1 MKRIVLTLVLV
12 FTAASLFAGGKE
24 CDMKAHAAK
33 SVELTG
39 TLVRVTTGDH
49 ATTVFRVANSDQS
62 YTVCE
67 KTKSAVLNLGNEG
80 RTTLRIKGNVVNCTE
95 GKGEELVITEAK
107 KI

>member
-1 MKRIVLTLVLV
+1 MKRMAMVLIVL

-24 CDMKAHAAK
+24 CDMKKHAAK

-39 TLVRVTTGDH
+39 TLLRTGDGDE
-49 ATTVFRVANSDQS
+49 AKTVFRVAGSDQS

-67 KTKSAVLNLGNEG
+67 KTKSSVLKLSNDGA
-80 RTTLRIKGNVVNCTE
+80 TLHIKGKVVSCGE
-95 GKGEELVITEAK
+95 GEELMIESAK